1 MCRYSEEVG
10 PDMRDFSGSNEVLPA
25 NVIKLDSGEGTDRLD
40 TDDITRSTASLTA
53 TRRSPPIWSSKSLT
67 AIGRFPVFRSIIT
80 TNDNATGN

>member
-40 TDDITRSTASLTA
+40 RDDIT
-53 TRRSPPIWSSKSLT
+53 
-67 AIGRFPVFRSIIT
+67 
-80 TNDNATGN
+80 